1 VKVRDYE
8 VFAGKGLYI
17 EPTFN
22 LMTCNKY
29 SDQSFA
35 HWQNRIHK
43 TFNIYLDIVL
53 DIQND

>member
-1 VKVRDYE
+1 MKVRDCE
-8 VFAGKGLYI
+8 VFAGKGLHI